1 MRTDNF
7 QQHTLKKWKMQMFI
21 ISAVF
26 ALPAAVSIAQDQS
39 PPPLDVVPAVDLN
52 RYAGV
57 WYEIARLPNR
67 FQKQCSGDVT
77 ATYTV
82 LDDGRI
88 KVVNRCRNEKGEIE
102 EAEGEAKRSGDDAPA
117 AKLKVRFAPAILSF
131 LPFVWGDYWIIVLAP
146 DYSYAVV
153 GDPARKYLWIL
164 SRTSVLDESTYKNIL
179 DQVKAKGYD
188 LTSLAKTDQSGK

>member
-7 QQHTLKKWKMQMFI
+7 QQRTLKKWKIQMFI